1 MKIIDRSSN
10 FGSFAALRALARRV
24 PQLAFA
30 VTMAG
35 LFAPPAV
42 AAEALPELRPTQVI
56 ETPVEGT
63 RRDKVPVVNALALSP
78 DGATLATAGDDH
90 IVRLWNASDGTLVRS
105 LRGHSDWIQRVAF
118 SPDGLLLATAG
129 NDRRIHIWDVET
141 GQLVR
146 AFPDHPAGIYTLAF
160 SHDGRQLA
168 TAGFEKVVRV
178 YDMSNGLRLH
188 ELTCSCADNRALAFS
203 PDGEQLLV
211 GGRGGCVS
219 IWQLADGSLERQ
231 LDLQTQRLRGLAF
244 SPDATRIAVAGEGI
258 EIDILD
264 ASSGETVQTLPGR
277 PGKTLAVSFCSN
289 DLLATAGS
297 DDQIHLW
304 DLTTG
309 NETARGVG
317 HTGSVAALS
326 CDALGGRLVSGS
338 FDTTVCVWT
347 LPDRSVRAMLER
359 PYPNQTPR

>member
-1 MKIIDRSSN
+1 MKFIDLCSKL
-10 FGSFAALRALARRV
+10 GSFAALRKWVRPV
-24 PQLAFA
+24 FQLAT
-30 VTMAG
+30 VVSLAG
-35 LFAPPAV
+35 LFVPPAV
-42 AAEALPELRPTQVI
+42 AAEALPELRPTQII

-63 RRDKVPVVNALALSP
+63 RRDKVPVVNAVALSP
-78 DGATLATAGDDH
+78 DGAMLATAGDDH
-90 IVRLWNASDGTLVRS
+90 MVRLWNASDGTLVRS

-118 SPDGLLLATAG
+118 SPDGLVLASAG
-129 NDRRIHIWDVET
+129 NDRRIHLWDVET

-146 AFPDHPAGIYTLAF
+146 TLPDHPAGIYTLAF
-160 SHDGRQLA
+160 SHDGRLLA

-178 YDMSNGLRLH
+178 YDLNNGQRLH

-219 IWQLADGSLERQ
+219 IWQLADGSLARQ
-231 LDLQTQRLRGLAF
+231 LDLQTQRVRGLAF

-264 ASSGETVQTLPGR
+264 ATSGETVLTLPGR

-289 DLLATAGS
+289 ELLATAGS

-317 HTGSVAALS
+317 HTGTVAALS

-338 FDTTVCVWT
+338 FDTTICVWT

-359 PYPNQTPR
+359 PYSNPAPR